1 MTLPSTP
8 RSDRDREGFILQYSP
23 FSHRQEVLVG
33 IGRILALHH
42 RASTS
47 YQIH

>member
-1 MTLPSTP
+1 MTLASTP

-23 FSHRQEVLVG
+23 FSHRQEVLIG
-33 IGRILALHH
+33 LGRILALYY
-42 RASTS
+42 RASIS